1 MLVVRHLGRRQALR
15 LLTRSEPLD
24 AVAAREIGMLDAIA
38 SGDRMALVHA
48 AVGNALHHPAASV
61 GAAKEQ
67 IVDAEHDRG
76 EAAEIFLSV
85 WGGAD
90 HRAALQK

>member
-1 MLVVRHLGRRQALR
+1 MGGAPVLRVTNEGRHCAHDRRGGPEALC
-15 LLTRSEPLD
+15 
-24 AVAAREIGMLDAIA
+24 VAEA
-38 SGDRMALVHA
+38 ALAHA
-48 AVGNALHHPAASV
+48 TQHTERRA
-61 GAAKEQ
+61 Q